1 MNAPRNSDPRAPVRA
16 RHIMSRDVLTV
27 ELESSIDELVAKLR
41 ANHVTGVAVVNERG
55 TLVGVVSET
64 DLVDQ
69 GAEAQAAGVERP
81 RTVADVYS
89 PYLVTAA
96 PAATVVDLAAK
107 MVRHRV
113 HRLFIIDS
121 GRLVGVVSSMDVM
134 RAVAASRVRTRRAPQ
149 RIRA

>member
-1 MNAPRNSDPRAPVRA
+1 MKNPTGRA
-16 RHIMSRDVLTV
+16 RSIMSRNVLTV
-27 ELESSIDELVAKLR
+27 ELGSSIDDLEAKLCE
-41 ANHVTGVAVVNERG
+41 NHVTGVAVVNERG

-69 GAEAQAAGVERP
+69 DAEAHASGAARP

-89 PYLVTAA
+89 PYVVTAS
-96 PAATVVDLAAK
+96 PAASVVDLAAK

-134 RAVAASRVRTRRAPQ
+134 RAVAASRVRNQRAPQ